1 MTEPKTALF
10 EDFQIPLN
18 LIKIGEFMEANGLA
32 GVDAIARIQAHDA
45 EQQTDYLGTLR
56 AYMAANGNIS
66 TMAAQLHVHNNTAR
80 YRVSR
85 LTEDFGWTSQ
95 THKNGSGSGCD

>member
-1 MTEPKTALF
+1 M
-10 EDFQIPLN
+10 N
-18 LIKIGEFMEANGLA
+18 LIKIGEFIEANGLA

-85 LTEDFGWTSQ
+85 LTEDFRLDLADPQKRLWLWLRLTTMDLAS
-95 THKNGSGSGCD
+95 S